1 MKALIKKQQGDE
13 DNEEDEIDEVEE
25 SPDNSKMETSEIT
38 EDSQDTK
45 TNIKQEDDSNEDNIC
60 ITFMQLSL
68 YMVFYIVSATSSSP
82 PAKKPKLE
90 SPGRISPAEVIKY
103 LKRKPLTS
111 KALVKKFVKLK
122 TELNKGQVVNML
134 GEVLKSMPQIEKQ
147 KIKGKM
153 YLSIHTDSVT

>member
-1 MKALIKKQQGDE
+1 MIVTTQYH
-13 DNEEDEIDEVEE
+13 
-25 SPDNSKMETSEIT
+25 
-38 EDSQDTK
+38 
-45 TNIKQEDDSNEDNIC
+45 NILV
-60 ITFMQLSL
+60 T
-68 YMVFYIVSATSSSP
+68 VVSAPVSSSP

-90 SPGRISPAEVIKY
+90 SPGQISPDEVMKY

-122 TELNKGQVVNML
+122 TELDKGQIVNML

-153 YLSIHTDSVT
+153 YLSINTDNNVT